1 MNPLHTRDMNRIDRL
16 AYRFNVQIHRNKI
29 MQHTTNYFRIFHE
42 TLYKLQHFGIIR
54 PGNIPYLYLP
64 PTPFFQRI
72 GRRYQPRIG
81 MDNFLLEPD
90 IVRRRISPRQL
101 RGLIHATIPIPP
113 RFPKV
118 QIRRSLRIAEQRIS
132 KLQLIAKQIHQIAAE
147 SLLDGTFLQKIK
159 DKKNPL
165 GLACQDKSPM
175 TLRDQILKAQQ
186 TKFPPRQ
193 NYENYWRRWIYPDE
207 YTCHRNIHY
216 FRPISPFYF
225 ELRPADIRYHPI
237 VRHLA

>member
-1 MNPLHTRDMNRIDRL
+1 MNPLHTRDMSRIDRV
-16 AYRFNVQIHRNKI
+16 AYRFNVQIHRDKI
-29 MQHTTNYFRIFHE
+29 MHYTRTYFQIFHQ

-54 PGNIPYLYLP
+54 PGNIPYLFIP
-64 PTPFFQRI
+64 PNPFFERI
-72 GRRYQPRIG
+72 GREYQPRIG

-113 RFPKV
+113 RFPKFTV
-118 QIRRSLRIAEQRIS
+118 RRSLRIAEQKVT
-132 KLQLIAKQIHQIAAE
+132 KLQLAVQQIPQLAAE

-159 DKKNPL
+159 DKENLL
-165 GLACQDKSPM
+165 GKICQDKSPM
-175 TLRDQILKAQQ
+175 TLRDQVLKSY
-186 TKFPPRQ
+186 KSRFPPTF
-193 NYENYWRRWIYPDE
+193 NYWRKWIYPDE

-216 FRPISPFYF
+216 YRKSAPFSI
-225 ELRPADIRYHPI
+225 EIKPADIRLHPI